1 MQRACRVPKASDHA
15 IRAGCVLQAVKPP
28 GSTVSYAGVAA
39 ARHGR
44 GTAFANILPVNS
56 PAIDLILG
64 VWREACRHSEIG
76 DSLAAI
82 APLLARS
89 LPLDLLLVVRLD
101 EAGGRLQT
109 VAAVGPAANG
119 STVGHRELAAGE
131 LQRLAA
137 WCRTGSVAHERAGT
151 SGALSTLLP
160 AGAAGDVLV
169 GPLRDGDQ
177 ALGAILVL
185 ARPPR
190 AFDESHEKL
199 LASLL
204 EPFAVALHND
214 RRVVEMA
221 RLREAAEA
229 DNRAL
234 LSRLAREDIS
244 DSVVGAEAGLR
255 GVMGQVEK
263 VAPTDTPVLIL
274 GETGSGKEV
283 IARAIHERS
292 RRRDAPV
299 VRVNCGAIPSELVDS
314 ELFGH
319 ERGSFTGAIA
329 ARKGW
334 FERADGGTLFLD
346 EIGELP
352 LAAQVRLLRIL
363 QDGTFERV
371 GAQRPQ
377 SCDVRLVAATHRDLR
392 EMVAAGT
399 FRQDLWYRISVFPIR
414 LPALR
419 ERPGDVPA
427 LARHFA
433 RRAGVRLGGMPLEPD
448 AADLARLAA
457 YDWPGNVREL
467 AAVIERAAI
476 LGGGKS
482 LHIEAAL
489 GPAPAARATTNGVPQ
504 PELAAPARTGAA
516 GQVTLDQAMISHI
529 EQALVACSG
538 RIEGKQGAAHKLG
551 INPHTLRARMR
562 KFGIDWARFRG

>member
-1 MQRACRVPKASDHA
+1 MLA
-15 IRAGCVLQAVKPP
+15 PP
-28 GSTVSYAGVAA
+28 RSATGA
-39 ARHGR
+39 ARGLQ
-44 GTAFANILPVNS
+44 TITLVND

-76 DSLAAI
+76 DSLASI
-82 APLLARS
+82 APLLARR

-101 EAGGRLQT
+101 EAGSRLQT
-109 VAAVGPAANG
+109 VAAVGPAADG
-119 STVGHRELAAGE
+119 KAVGHRELARGE
-131 LQRLAA
+131 MDRLAA
-137 WCRTGSVAHERAGT
+137 WCRTGNVAHERAGA
-151 SGALSTLLP
+151 SGWALSALLP
-160 AGAAGDVLV
+160 AGATGDVLV

-190 AFDESHEKL
+190 AFDESHEQL
-199 LASLL
+199 VAALL

-214 RRVVEMA
+214 RRFVEMA
-221 RLREAAEA
+221 RLREATEA

-255 GVMGQVEK
+255 GVMEQVEK

-292 RRRDAPV
+292 RRREAPV

-392 EMVAAGT
+392 EMVAAGS

-414 LPALR
+414 LPTLR
-419 ERPGDVPA
+419 ERPDDVPA

-433 RRAGVRLGGMPLEPD
+433 RRAGVRLGGVPLEPD
-448 AADLARLAA
+448 AADLARLQA

-467 AAVIERAAI
+467 ANVIERAVALTDYDTI
-476 LGGGKS
+476 TPGDLMMLRNDDGVTRMLRDASARSMPLADLSRAYARSVVEAHGGNK
-482 LHIEAAL
+482 AK
-489 GPAPAARATTNGVPQ
+489 AARA
-504 PELAAPARTGAA
+504 
-516 GQVTLDQAMISHI
+516 
-529 EQALVACSG
+529 
-538 RIEGKQGAAHKLG
+538 LG
-551 INPHTLRARMR
+551 IDRRTLYRML
-562 KFGIDWARFRG
+562 